1 MITCLLQVEDLDVV
15 IKGLAADNNIMLQE
29 CQYNV
34 CRYPT
39 NFLITLN
46 SLISLQMLVGRP
58 AGWGRRPKYR
68 SFPAVVTY
76 HVISP

>member
-1 MITCLLQVEDLDVV
+1 MSVATRLTSRL
-15 IKGLAADNNIMLQE
+15 
-29 CQYNV
+29 
-34 CRYPT
+34 
-39 NFLITLN
+39 TLN

-76 HVISP
+76 HALSPEPYVHDMNILLQRMLLHRSAQ